1 MRMHNA
7 LGYVVMM
14 FACSFYSSI
23 CFLLIQVID
32 KMFIGENSSVKK
44 ETKEEVD

>member
-32 KMFIGENSSVKK
+32 KIGENSSVKK

>member
-1 MRMHNA
+1 MHNA

-14 FACSFYSSI
+14 FAGSFYSSI

-32 KMFIGENSSVKK
+32 KIGENSSVKK